1 MDDFRISCLELV
13 PRKGKLFI
21 WVASIG
27 GGQDCPDEYG
37 EPAPQRMF
45 IPMKNEF
52 NESSLDIQRHVL
64 RCLASG
70 VNSNEPIV
78 AKFKKYLT
86 FGNHESESI
95 PIGVTEKNLAEVSIL
110 AGNDF
115 AWLRDEGEP
124 HLKYKLSKFP

>member
-1 MDDFRISCLELV
+1 MDDFRISSLELV
-13 PRKGKLFI
+13 PKNGKLFI
-21 WVASIG
+21 WTASIG
-27 GGQDCPDEYG
+27 GGQDFPDEYG

-45 IPMKNEF
+45 IPMMNEF

-70 VNSNEPIV
+70 VNSNVPIV
-78 AKFKKYLT
+78 AKFKKY
-86 FGNHESESI
+86 FIFRDSESKSI

-124 HLKYKLSKFP
+124 HAKYKLSKFP